1 MPLPIVAVVG
11 RPNVGKSTFV
21 NRIAQAD
28 EAIVH
33 EMRGVTRDR
42 SYHEADWNG
51 VDFKLIDTGGIEM
64 GDDDAFQGSIRN
76 QALAGA
82 NEADVILF
90 LVDGKTGVNADD
102 EAVARILRKTSKPVF
117 LVVNKLDTPNRMDEV
132 WEFYQLGLG
141 DPWPV
146 SAMHGHG
153 TGDLLDEVVNE
164 LKKVDLPADADE
176 EDGINVAIIGRP
188 NAGKSS
194 LTNKLTANDRSIVSD
209 VAGTTRDAIDTH
221 IVHDGQRYTIV
232 DTAGLRRK
240 SQIDE
245 DVEYYGFVRAMRAID
260 RANVALLVIDSTL
273 GLTDQDQRVAG
284 FAAERGCAMV
294 IVLNKWD
301 LIEGPEA
308 KAEIRERIADR
319 LTFVGYAPVI
329 AISALTG
336 KKVDRIWDAV
346 NAAYENYSQTI
357 PTNRLNTWLAGI
369 REFGHTVSK
378 GKAVLRMKY
387 VTQTATC
394 PPQFTFFANRPDLVD
409 DNFERYLEN
418 RSARELRARGYA
430 HQDQV
435 QEEGLKDHGGFA
447 GCGRPV
453 RRRVSV
459 GIHSLRADH
468 LEGVLPYRP
477 ARARQRQYR
486 HHQRHP
492 HDGQGRRLRRVR
504 SGLRQGPAVGR
515 IWPGRSASRS
525 CQRRLRARRARH
537 VRHHAGRG
545 VPRLRVGPYLLSV
558 AWLQGRQ
565 GDRGGRGLPVRDVR
579 LDRRLPRAAHL
590 HRARRATTKRVSV
603 GSIAA
608 AAACPFFALY
618 FFWGDWLAWLFCTV
632 AGLTVVWAHRENI
645 KRLRA
650 GTESRIGDKGKKKE
664 A

>member
-33 EMRGVTRDR
+33 AMRGVTRDR
-42 SYHEADWNG
+42 SYHDADWNG
-51 VDFKLIDTGGIEM
+51 VEFKLVDTGGIEM

-82 NEADVILF
+82 NEADVIVF
-90 LVDGKTGVNADD
+90 LVDGKTGINADD
-102 EAVARILRKTSKPVF
+102 EQVARILRKTAKPVF
-117 LVVNKLDTPNRMDEV
+117 LVVNKLDTPGRTDDM

-146 SAMHGHG
+146 SSMHGHG
-153 TGDLLDEVVNE
+153 TGDLLDAVVEE
-164 LKKVDLPADADE
+164 LKKVELPADAD
-176 EDGINVAIIGRP
+176 DDPGINVAIIGRP

-221 IVHDGQRYTIV
+221 VVHDDRRYTIV

-260 RANVALLVIDSTL
+260 RANVALLVIDATL
-273 GLTDQDQRVAG
+273 GLTNEDQRVAG
-284 FAAERGCAMV
+284 YAAERGCAMV

-301 LIEGPEA
+301 LVEGPEA

-319 LTFVGYAPVI
+319 MTFVGYAPVI

-336 KKVDRIWDAV
+336 KKVDRIWDAIDT
-346 NAAYENYSQTI
+346 AYANYSQTI
-357 PTNRLNTWLAGI
+357 TTNRLNTWLVGI

-387 VTQTATC
+387 VTQTAAC

-418 RSARELRARGYA
+418 RLREQFDLVGT
-430 HQDQV
+430 
-435 QEEGLKDHGGFA
+435 
-447 GCGRPV
+447 PI
-453 RRRVSV
+453 RV
-459 GIHSLRADH
+459 
-468 LEGVLPYRP
+468 
-477 ARARQRQYR
+477 
-486 HHQRHP
+486 
-492 HDGQGRRLRRVR
+492 
-504 SGLRQGPAVGR
+504 
-515 IWPGRSASRS
+515 
-525 CQRRLRARRARH
+525 
-537 VRHHAGRG
+537 
-545 VPRLRVGPYLLSV
+545 
-558 AWLQGRQ
+558 
-565 GDRGGRGLPVRDVR
+565 
-579 LDRRLPRAAHL
+579 
-590 HRARRATTKRVSV
+590 K
-603 GSIAA
+603 
-608 AAACPFFALY
+608 F
-618 FFWGDWLAWLFCTV
+618 
-632 AGLTVVWAHRENI
+632 
-645 KRLRA
+645 
-650 GTESRIGDKGKKKE
+650 KKKD
-664 A
+664 

>member
-33 EMRGVTRDR
+33 AMRGVTRDR

-51 VDFKLIDTGGIEM
+51 VEFKLVDTGGIEM

-82 NEADVILF
+82 NEADVIVF
-90 LVDGKTGVNADD
+90 LVDGKTGINADD
-102 EAVARILRKTSKPVF
+102 EQVARILRKTSKPVF
-117 LVVNKLDTPNRMDEV
+117 LVVNKLDTPGREDEM

-141 DPWPV
+141 DPWPCIDDT
-146 SAMHGHG
+146 GHG
-153 TGDLLDEVVNE
+153 TGDLLDAVVEE
-164 LKKVDLPADADE
+164 LKKVELPADAD
-176 EDGINVAIIGRP
+176 DDPGINVAIIGRP

-221 IVHDGQRYTIV
+221 IVHEGQRYTIV

-260 RANVALLVIDSTL
+260 RANVALLVIDATL
-273 GLTDQDQRVAG
+273 GLTNEDQRVAG
-284 FAAERGCAMV
+284 YAAERGCAMV

-301 LIEGPEA
+301 LVEGPEA

-319 LTFVGYAPVI
+319 MTFVGYAPVI

-346 NAAYENYSQTI
+346 NTAYENYSQTI

-418 RSARELRARGYA
+418 RLREQFDL
-430 HQDQV
+430 
-435 QEEGLKDHGGFA
+435 
-447 GCGRPV
+447 
-453 RRRVSV
+453 V
-459 GIHSLRADH
+459 GTPI
-468 LEGVLPYRP
+468 G
-477 ARARQRQYR
+477 
-486 HHQRHP
+486 
-492 HDGQGRRLRRVR
+492 
-504 SGLRQGPAVGR
+504 
-515 IWPGRSASRS
+515 
-525 CQRRLRARRARH
+525 
-537 VRHHAGRG
+537 
-545 VPRLRVGPYLLSV
+545 
-558 AWLQGRQ
+558 
-565 GDRGGRGLPVRDVR
+565 
-579 LDRRLPRAAHL
+579 
-590 HRARRATTKRVSV
+590 
-603 GSIAA
+603 
-608 AAACPFFALY
+608 
-618 FFWGDWLAWLFCTV
+618 
-632 AGLTVVWAHRENI
+632 I
-645 KRLRA
+645 KF
-650 GTESRIGDKGKKKE
+650 KKKD
-664 A
+664 